1 LAQIPRPRGLSS
13 SESSWIALI
22 TRLRGKFLVHLV
34 TASMIK
40 IGFLIRESGLVIL
53 EKPAGRVRRRES
65 DPSKKGFLD

>member
-1 LAQIPRPRGLSS
+1 MAKIQRPGGLSS

-22 TRLRGKFLVHLV
+22 TRLRGKFLEQIV

-53 EKPAGRVRRRES
+53 EKPAGRVRRRKS
-65 DPSKKGFLD
+65 DPSEKRFLY